1 MNKNRF
7 YQIIIATLLIL
18 NIVLLF
24 LHFNRPERP
33 VRPRNIII
41 ERLHFDKNQIEQ
53 YEALI
58 DKHHELIITNEVEIN
73 KVKDELYQQ
82 LIQPYDSLKVD
93 SLSKNIADLQKNAEM
108 INFKHFQDIKQIC
121 KSEQLPDFE
130 KLVGELTQIFG
141 KKNPPNRKN
150 FN

>member
-58 DKHHELIITNEVEIN
+58 DKHHELIMTNEVEIN

-93 SLSKNIADLQKNAEM
+93 SLSKNMADLQKNAEM

-121 KSEQLPDFE
+121 KAEQLPYFE
-130 KLVGELTQIFG
+130 KLVGELTKIFG
-141 KKNPPNRKN
+141 KKNPPNRKKN
-150 FN
+150 

>member
-93 SLSKNIADLQKNAEM
+93 SLSKNIADLQKKAEM

-121 KSEQLPDFE
+121 KAEQLPYFE
-130 KLVGELTQIFG
+130 KLVGELTKIFG
-141 KKNPPNRKN
+141 KKNPPNRKK
-150 FN
+150 F

>member
-7 YQIIIATLLIL
+7 YQIVIAALLML

-41 ERLHFDKNQIEQ
+41 ERLHFDKNQIEK

-58 DKHHELIITNEVEIN
+58 DKHHELVMTNEVEIN

-93 SLSKNIADLQKNAEM
+93 SLSKNMADLQKKAEM
-108 INFKHFQDIKQIC
+108 MNFRHFQDIKKIC
-121 KSEQLPDFE
+121 KSEQLPYFE
-130 KLVGELTQIFG
+130 KLTNELTRLFSR
-141 KKNPPNRKN
+141 KKPEPQK
-150 FN
+150 

>member
-7 YQIIIATLLIL
+7 YQIVIAALLIL

-24 LHFNRPERP
+24 LHFSRPERP

-93 SLSKNIADLQKNAEM
+93 SLSKNMADLQKKAEM
-108 INFKHFQDIKQIC
+108 MNFRHFQDIKKIC
-121 KSEQLPDFE
+121 KPEQLPYFE
-130 KLVGELTQIFG
+130 KLTNELTKLFSR
-141 KKNPPNRKN
+141 KKPVLQK
-150 FN
+150 

>member
-7 YQIIIATLLIL
+7 YQIVIAALLML

-41 ERLHFDKNQIEQ
+41 ERLHFDKNQIEK

-58 DKHHELIITNEVEIN
+58 DKHHELVMTNEVEIN

-93 SLSKNIADLQKNAEM
+93 SLSKNMADLQKKAEM
-108 INFKHFQDIKQIC
+108 MNFRHFQDIKKIC
-121 KSEQLPDFE
+121 KSEQLPYFE
-130 KLVGELTQIFG
+130 KLTNELTRLFSR
-141 KKNPPNRKN
+141 KKPESQK
-150 FN
+150 